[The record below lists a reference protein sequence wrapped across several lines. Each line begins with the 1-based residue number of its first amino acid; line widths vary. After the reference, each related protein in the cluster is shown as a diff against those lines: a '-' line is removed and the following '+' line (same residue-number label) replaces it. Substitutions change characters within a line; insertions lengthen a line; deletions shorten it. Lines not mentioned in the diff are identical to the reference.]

1 MSDRNGEFAV
11 IAAGYPDE
19 MEVFLD
25 SNPGFCSR
33 FENNYLL
40 PDYIAEELLQIFTG
54 KCESKKFYLED
65 DMREAVRTIF
75 ENMIAA
81 KLPNF
86 ANGREAENLEKRMR
100 MNWVKNP
107 VNKVDEATGEKRS
120 YYTREHIPQQY
131 HIYLKENVDAENLE
145 HATMENKDENRLHIS
160 VDKRAAV

>member
-1 MSDRNGEFAV
+1 
-11 IAAGYPDE
+11 
-19 MEVFLD
+19 
-25 SNPGFCSR
+25 
-33 FENNYLL
+33 
-40 PDYIAEELLQIFTG
+40 
-54 KCESKKFYLED
+54 
-65 DMREAVRTIF
+65 
-75 ENMIAA
+75 MIAA

-145 HATMENKDENRLHIS
+145 NATMENKDENRLHIS